1 MASDIGTERSNVE
14 LKVGD
19 MVRTAAGLKGTIV
32 VLTKDGNSAYV
43 QAISDEKCP
52 RTYTYCLNELTKI
65 DQSE

>member
-1 MASDIGTERSNVE
+1 VE

-43 QAISDEKCP
+43 QPISNEKRP
-52 RTYTYCLNELTKI
+52 RAYTYRLNELTKI
-65 DQSE
+65 ESA